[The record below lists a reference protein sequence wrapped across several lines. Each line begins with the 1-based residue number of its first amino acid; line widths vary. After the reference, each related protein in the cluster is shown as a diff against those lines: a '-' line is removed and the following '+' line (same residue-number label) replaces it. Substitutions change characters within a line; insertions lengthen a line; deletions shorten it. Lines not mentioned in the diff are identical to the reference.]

1 MRRLV
6 VCCLALLPGWAW
18 SEGFTTQETVELV
31 VICMDEIG
39 GQSEANLYACAC
51 RHDYINADMGHDMYA
66 RASIF
71 ERYSNMPADKGQL
84 FRDSKEGDELRHK
97 LNEVR
102 KQAAVKCPLV
112 KQIVAPAPLSN

>member
-18 SEGFTTQETVELV
+18 SEEYTTQETVELV
-31 VICMDEIG
+31 IICMDENG
-39 GQSEANLYACAC
+39 GQSEATLYACAC
-51 RHDYINADMGHDMYA
+51 RHDYINAHMGYDTYS

-84 FRDSKEGDELRHK
+84 FRDSKEADELRHK
-97 LNEVR
+97 LKEVR
-102 KQAAVKCPLV
+102 KQAAAECPLV
-112 KQIVAPAPLSN
+112 KQIVAPAPPFN